1 MIVDSTMSY
10 LPEKIYS
17 DYDRFAWFYNLYW
30 GPEFSSP
37 ALAIYKI
44 LLFPLLS
51 PGSRI
56 LDLCC
61 GTGQIAAGLSEQ
73 GYQVTGLDGSVAMLK
88 IARENA
94 PGVEFIQRDA
104 RAFELPQSFECVI
117 SAFDSLNH
125 VMELEE
131 LTAVF
136 RRVYESL
143 TDEGIFLF
151 DLNLED
157 ASELVGNTLDMVED
171 DHVCIVRSSYN
182 QVQKL
187 KRYDVTMFQ
196 LEHERWRRSDLTLTQ
211 RYYTVNEALGALA
224 DAGFLRVKTY
234 DARREFGFTL
244 SDGRMFYLARK

>member
-1 MIVDSTMSY
+1 MSH

-37 ALAIYKI
+37 ALAIYNI
-44 LLFPLLS
+44 LLFPHI
-51 PGSRI
+51 PAGCRV

-61 GTGQIAAGLSEQ
+61 GTGQISAGLRER
-73 GYQVTGLDGSVAMLK
+73 GYQVTGLDGSDAMLRF
-88 IARENA
+88 ARENA
-94 PGVEFIQRDA
+94 PEVEFIRGDA
-104 RAFELPQSFECVI
+104 RSFQLTQPVECVI

-125 VMELEE
+125 VMELGE
-131 LTAVF
+131 LTEVF
-136 RRVYESL
+136 RRVYEAL
-143 TDEGIFLF
+143 TEDGIFLF
-151 DLNLED
+151 DLNIED
-157 ASELVGNTLDMVED
+157 ASELLGNTLEIIED

-182 QVQKL
+182 QIQKL

-196 LEHERWRRSDLTLTQ
+196 LEQEHWQRTDVALFQ
-211 RYYTVNEALGALA
+211 RYYSVNDVLGALA

-234 DARREFGFTL
+234 DARREFGFTI